1 MDNNTNKF
9 GANTFS
15 TLTSNAVGYQTP
27 KQFQDKNVT
36 NNSQTDTTANLKDNF
51 ENAKEEMMAAGKDP
65 NPITGE
71 YTQAQIDDWNKNKS
85 TSKVGEYDA
94 KHNIKTDKPMTQLI
108 EAQKDVNK
116 DLPINS
122 MQGTEDSLDSSI
134 TSDNEQQKKD
144 AKAFYDNKADQ
155 DTINR
160 LATGKKGDEYPKL
173 DEDDDPATTAQA
185 KDLIEEK
192 TIAGSD
198 GKQVPSEI
206 ASDIGIKINEDGSY
220 TPSDVNP
227 WKADSKFKNADLTG
241 KLSIAATAFSVIVS
255 ALSGGNIPPIN
266 FNKIT
271 GTDEKYQ
278 AYLKTV
284 NNWNNTVI
292 NPARAKVSETKAENE
307 STKLMND
314 FDSRNPN
321 AYKNVANLKSLL
333 PNALEMGRA
342 EADKMRI
349 EAQATGDAAVIAAS
363 EKATASVITD
373 TLKYI
378 KEAMDNGTIDK
389 KTAQFLAYGSA
400 ANLGKTPEYV
410 NNEAKRMGWRQ
421 WKYAAG
427 IADIGSVS
435 VGQGG
440 Y

>member
-51 ENAKEEMMAAGKDP
+51 ENAKEEMMAAGKVP

-160 LATGKKGDEYPKL
+160 LATGKKGDEYH
-173 DEDDDPATTAQA
+173 
-185 KDLIEEK
+185 
-192 TIAGSD
+192 
-198 GKQVPSEI
+198 
-206 ASDIGIKINEDGSY
+206 
-220 TPSDVNP
+220 
-227 WKADSKFKNADLTG
+227 
-241 KLSIAATAFSVIVS
+241 
-255 ALSGGNIPPIN
+255 
-266 FNKIT
+266 
-271 GTDEKYQ
+271 
-278 AYLKTV
+278 
-284 NNWNNTVI
+284 
-292 NPARAKVSETKAENE
+292 
-307 STKLMND
+307 
-314 FDSRNPN
+314 
-321 AYKNVANLKSLL
+321 
-333 PNALEMGRA
+333 
-342 EADKMRI
+342 
-349 EAQATGDAAVIAAS
+349 
-363 EKATASVITD
+363 
-373 TLKYI
+373 
-378 KEAMDNGTIDK
+378 
-389 KTAQFLAYGSA
+389 
-400 ANLGKTPEYV
+400 
-410 NNEAKRMGWRQ
+410 
-421 WKYAAG
+421 
-427 IADIGSVS
+427 
-435 VGQGG
+435 
-440 Y
+440 

>member
-1 MDNNTNKF
+1 
-9 GANTFS
+9 
-15 TLTSNAVGYQTP
+15 
-27 KQFQDKNVT
+27 
-36 NNSQTDTTANLKDNF
+36 
-51 ENAKEEMMAAGKDP
+51 MMAAGKVP

-241 KLSIAATAFSVIVS
+241 KLSIAATAFSVIVLD
-255 ALSGGNIPPIN
+255 LSGGNIPPIN

-292 NPARAKVSETKAENE
+292 N
-307 STKLMND
+307 
-314 FDSRNPN
+314 
-321 AYKNVANLKSLL
+321 
-333 PNALEMGRA
+333 
-342 EADKMRI
+342 
-349 EAQATGDAAVIAAS
+349 
-363 EKATASVITD
+363 
-373 TLKYI
+373 
-378 KEAMDNGTIDK
+378 
-389 KTAQFLAYGSA
+389 
-400 ANLGKTPEYV
+400 
-410 NNEAKRMGWRQ
+410 
-421 WKYAAG
+421 
-427 IADIGSVS
+427 
-435 VGQGG
+435 
-440 Y
+440 

>member
-1 MDNNTNKF
+1 
-9 GANTFS
+9 
-15 TLTSNAVGYQTP
+15 
-27 KQFQDKNVT
+27 
-36 NNSQTDTTANLKDNF
+36 
-51 ENAKEEMMAAGKDP
+51 
-65 NPITGE
+65 
-71 YTQAQIDDWNKNKS
+71 
-85 TSKVGEYDA
+85 
-94 KHNIKTDKPMTQLI
+94 MTQLI

-266 FNKIT
+266 FNKRT

-292 NPARAKVSETKAENE
+292 NPARAKGSETKAENE

-427 IADIGSVS
+427 IADIGSV
-435 VGQGG
+435 
-440 Y
+440 